1 MLSLI
6 LYILFA
12 LVAGAFILFGLGVVV
27 QKSMSKDAEDRAK
40 SDTDSDKPDNPEMQ
54 R

>member
-1 MLSLI
+1 MI

-12 LVAGAFILFGLGVVV
+12 LVAGAFILFGLGIAV
-27 QKSMSKDAEDRAK
+27 QKGMSKDAEEREKA
-40 SDTDSDKPDNPEMQ
+40 DTDSDKPDNPEMQ